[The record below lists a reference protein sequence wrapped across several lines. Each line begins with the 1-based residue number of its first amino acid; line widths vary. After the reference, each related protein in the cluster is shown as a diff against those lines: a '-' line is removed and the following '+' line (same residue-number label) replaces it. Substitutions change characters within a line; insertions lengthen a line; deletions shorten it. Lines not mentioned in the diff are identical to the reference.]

1 MALEEEAHRVSL
13 DLRQAREEKEE
24 AQRLVDENNN
34 GTFFRKGWE
43 VEALAKA
50 EACGCER
57 RCCGM

>member
-43 VEALAKA
+43 VEASAKA
-50 EACGCER
+50 EAFGCER